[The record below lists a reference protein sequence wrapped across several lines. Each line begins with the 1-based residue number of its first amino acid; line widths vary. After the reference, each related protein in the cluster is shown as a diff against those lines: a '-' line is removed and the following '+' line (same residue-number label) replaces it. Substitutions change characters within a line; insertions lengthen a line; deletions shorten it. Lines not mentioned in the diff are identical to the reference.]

1 MEETLKFKR
10 LRKILRKIKILREI
24 KLYLNPY
31 LYRYLVYKS
40 HKLFIKD
47 IKGKGIT
54 NFDYDDKTILFIF
67 AGRQDRMSLLMAYL
81 KKILQQKKIDY
92 IHIWNFARNE
102 KDFTWLKSLEDKD
115 NNIFVFSPSVFNKKN
130 QSLEKSYAF
139 YKSAYYFYSKSF
151 FSNANFVKCDDD
163 VIFLDVEY
171 FDNFL
176 QKVKDID
183 KNSEYYMV
191 SANVVNNGVCAN
203 IQQNYGA
210 IPKSIETFN
219 MPHCDYYLG
228 GANAKYWD
236 YGEKSQLLHQYFLDN
251 KDSYISSSRTQY
263 SQLVDCGTLF
273 SINFIGFK
281 QTPISYFIT
290 DNYNKDENYL
300 TLELSKILQ
309 KKILVETSFVV
320 SHLSFHSQLKKQNDK
335 LLLVEYNKL
344 LKNIKT

>member
-102 KDFTWLKSLEDKD
+102 KDFTWLKSLEDKG
-115 NNIFVFSPSVFNKKN
+115 NNIFVFSPSVFD
-130 QSLEKSYAF
+130 EKGMLYHNYMF
-139 YKSAYYFYSKSF
+139 YKSAYYFYTKSF
-151 FSNANFVKCDDD
+151 FSKANFVKCDDD
-163 VIFLDVEY
+163 IIFLDVEY

-176 QKVKDID
+176 QKIKDID
-183 KNSEYYMV
+183 ECSEYYMV
-191 SANVVNNGVCAN
+191 SANVVNNGICAN
-203 IQQNYGA
+203 IQQKYGA
-210 IPKSIETFN
+210 IPKDVGIFDVPNEN
-219 MPHCDYYLG
+219 ERG
-228 GANAKYWD
+228 GASFEYWK
-236 YGEKSQLLHQYFLDN
+236 YGEKSQILHKYFLDN
-251 KDSYISSSRTQY
+251 KDNFISKSITQTF
-263 SQLVDCGTLF
+263 QLVDYSNRF

-281 QTPISYFIT
+281 QNSIKPFMKVIDFS
-290 DNYNKDENYL
+290 DEVYL
-300 TLELSKILQ
+300 TAKLSKILQ
-309 KKILVETSFVV
+309 KKILIETSFVV

-344 LKNIKT
+344 LKNISS

>member
-1 MEETLKFKR
+1 MTEIFKTLIN
-10 LRKILRKIKILREI
+10 LKILREI

-115 NNIFVFSPSVFNKKN
+115 NNIFVFSPSVFDEKKILN
-130 QSLEKSYAF
+130 FNYSF
-139 YKSAYYFYSKSF
+139 YKSVYYFYTKSF
-151 FSNANFVKCDDD
+151 FSKANFIKCDDD
-163 VIFLDVEY
+163 VVFLDVEY

-176 QKVKDID
+176 QRVKDID

-203 IQQNYGA
+203 IQQKYGA

-219 MPHCDYYLG
+219 MPNDNNELG
-228 GANAKYWD
+228 CTVGSYWD
-236 YGEKSQLLHQYFLDN
+236 YGKKSKLLHQYFLDN
-251 KDSYISSSRTQY
+251 KDDFISKSKLNNF
-263 SQLVDCGTLF
+263 QLVDYGTRF

-281 QTPISYFIT
+281 QVAIENFIT
-290 DNYNKDENYL
+290 KHINIMDDEYFL
-300 TLELSKILQ
+300 TADLSKILQ

-320 SHLSFHSQLKKQNDK
+320 SHLSFGSQPKQNDK
-335 LLLVEYNKL
+335 QLLIEYNKL
-344 LKNIKT
+344 LQ